1 MPTRILKKRERASQR
16 AWQSPHP
23 FTTRERL
30 KLRVLGT
37 RKRNHPA
44 DGPFDHT
51 NNAGFVPEAEGD
63 YCDAL
68 RNKKAKVH
76 LLAHEAGL
84 GGMLPYAASR
94 LRRLARAAAALKI
107 DATDYSRSYT
117 ARDYVSYYT
126 QRISSAGV
134 YNGARGIL
142 KSIAYKHYK
151 RRNPA

>member
-1 MPTRILKKRERASQR
+1 MRDHSLALAQCCAVWTRSVLSVRLSWHKPLFTERQR
-16 AWQSPHP
+16 P
-23 FTTRERL
+23 L
-30 KLRVLGT
+30 
-37 RKRNHPA
+37 
-44 DGPFDHT
+44 
-51 NNAGFVPEAEGD
+51 
-63 YCDAL
+63 
-68 RNKKAKVH
+68 
-76 LLAHEAGL
+76 
-84 GGMLPYAASR
+84 
-94 LRRLARAAAALKI
+94 LKI